1 MAFKVSPLA
10 YKKYAGVLCGLAIQV
25 GLMLG
30 TVFQLGYSAIF
41 GLNWSLE
48 DFIFRLTILSI
59 VEIKNILYK
68 SLLFYI
74 LTH

>member
-30 TVFQLGYSAIF
+30 TVIQIGYSAIF
-41 GLNWSLE
+41 GLN
-48 DFIFRLTILSI
+48 
-59 VEIKNILYK
+59 
-68 SLLFYI
+68 
-74 LTH
+74 